1 MANQLTVDLFLIF
14 TIANGAIAMLNL
26 VRPLINVITNLKLLE
41 QRVLHN
47 ERMIAK
53 IESEVEELTNG

>member
-26 VRPLINVITNLKLLE
+26 IRPLINVITNLKLLE

-47 ERMIAK
+47 ERMISK
-53 IESEVEELTNG
+53 IESEMEDLTSG